1 MVKILRKIKKK
12 AQKIDTGQF
21 FSIKIIDKKEML
33 ARDKEEMVFNERNI
47 LVSVH
52 HPFVITLNYA
62 FQTV

>member
-1 MVKILRKIKKK
+1 
-12 AQKIDTGQF
+12 
-21 FSIKIIDKKEML
+21 ML

-52 HPFVITLNYA
+52 HPFIITLNYA